1 MAANAAAGCTGGLR
15 SRSAPFEELVR
26 THESFVR
33 RSALR
38 FGVRSADAED
48 VVQQVF
54 VVAARNLDKIH
65 QDRAY
70 LFRTCANIS
79 RNTRRRELR
88 RREVNDDAVLDSE
101 MDLRPSPE
109 DAAVASEAR
118 VRLQR
123 LLEAMPEETRR
134 AFVLY
139 EFEHRTL
146 AEIAEITGAPI
157 GTAASRVKRAREIVM
172 GTRRPAKAP

>member
-1 MAANAAAGCTGGLR
+1 MAADAATGCTGRVR

-26 THESFVR
+26 THQSFVR

-88 RREVNDDAVLDSE
+88 RREVNDDARLDLE
-101 MDLRPSPE
+101 LDRRPSPE
-109 DAAVASEAR
+109 EAALASEAR
-118 VRLQR
+118 VKLLR
-123 LLEAMPEETRR
+123 LLDAMPEETRR
-134 AFVLY
+134 SFVLY
-139 EFEHRTL
+139 ELEHRTL
-146 AEIAEITGAPI
+146 AEIAQITNAPI
-157 GTAASRVKRAREIVM
+157 GTAASRVKRAREIVL
-172 GTRRPAKAP
+172 GVRRPSKAP